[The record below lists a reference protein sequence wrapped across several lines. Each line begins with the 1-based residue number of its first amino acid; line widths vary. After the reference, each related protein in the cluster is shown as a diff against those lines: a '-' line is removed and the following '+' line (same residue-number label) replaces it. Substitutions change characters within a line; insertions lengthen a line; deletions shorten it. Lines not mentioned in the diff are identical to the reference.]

1 MADEKFILKN
11 TNKSNC
17 ADKGITGPFSSKF
30 DYILKSTTGDPDY
43 PKEACTPWIHYNV
56 KVGNLKADALV
67 QAQDVKTASVGSLN
81 AKAAVWDAKK
91 SFDIQHPTKQDHR
104 LRYICLEG
112 PTADVYLKGKLVEQS
127 YIQLPDYWKDF
138 VDMETLVINLTPNGH
153 WQELFVDRIEWGDR
167 IYVKNNAGTAINCD
181 YVVYGERVDTSK
193 NISEY
198 QGLTP
203 ADYPGDN
210 REYNING
217 K

>member
-1 MADEKFILKN
+1 MAEFTPDF

-17 ADKGITGPFSSKF
+17 ADEGITGPFSSKF

-43 PKEACTPWIHYNV
+43 PSEACTPWIHYNV

-67 QAQDVKTASVGSLN
+67 QGQDVKTAAVGSLN
-81 AKAAVWDAKK
+81 AKSAIWDAKK
-91 SFDIQHPTKQDHR
+91 SFDIKHPTKEDHR

-112 PTADVYLKGKLVEQS
+112 PTADVYLKGKLVNQS
-127 YIQLPDYWKDF
+127 YIELPDYWKDF
-138 VDMETLVINLTPNGH
+138 VDMDNIIVNLTPNGH
-153 WQELFVDRIEWGDR
+153 WQELYVEKIEWGTKV
-167 IYVKNNAGTAINCD
+167 IIKNNSGTGINCD
-181 YVVYGERVDTSK
+181 YVIFAERKDTSK

>member
-1 MADEKFILKN
+1 MAEFTPDF
-11 TNKSNC
+11 TNKSTC
-17 ADKGITGPFSSKF
+17 ADEGITGPFSSKF

-43 PKEACTPWIHYNV
+43 PSEACTPWIHYNV

-67 QAQDVKTASVGSLN
+67 QGQDVKTAAVGSLN
-81 AKAAVWDAKK
+81 AKSAIWDAKK
-91 SFDIQHPTKQDHR
+91 SFDIKHPTKEDHR

-112 PTADVYLKGKLVEQS
+112 PTADVYLKGKLVNQS
-127 YIQLPDYWKDF
+127 YIELPDYWKDF
-138 VDMETLVINLTPNGH
+138 VDMDNIIVNLTPNGH
-153 WQELFVDRIEWGDR
+153 WQELYVEKIEWGTKV
-167 IYVKNNAGTAINCD
+167 IIKNNSGTGINCD
-181 YVVYGERVDTSK
+181 YVIFAERKDTSK

>member
-1 MADEKFILKN
+1 MAEFTPDF

-17 ADKGITGPFSSKF
+17 ADEGITGPFSSKF
-30 DYILKSTTGDPDY
+30 DYILKATTGDPDY
-43 PKEACTPWIHYNV
+43 PSEACTPWIHYNV

-67 QAQDVKTASVGSLN
+67 QGQDVKTAAVGSLN
-81 AKAAVWDAKK
+81 AKSAIWDAKK
-91 SFDIQHPTKQDHR
+91 SFDIKHPTKEDHR

-112 PTADVYLKGKLVEQS
+112 PTADVYLKGKLVNQS
-127 YIQLPDYWKDF
+127 CIELPDYWKDF
-138 VDMETLVINLTPNGH
+138 VDMDNIVVNLTPNGH
-153 WQELFVDRIEWGDR
+153 WQELYVEKIEWGTKV
-167 IYVKNNAGTAINCD
+167 IIKNNSGTGINCD
-181 YVVYGERVDTSK
+181 YVIFAERKDTSK

>member
-1 MADEKFILKN
+1 MAEFTPDF

-17 ADKGITGPFSSKF
+17 ADEGITGPFSSKY

-43 PKEACTPWIHYNV
+43 PSEACTPWIHYNV

-67 QAQDVKTASVGSLN
+67 QGQDVKTAAVGSLN
-81 AKAAVWDAKK
+81 AKSAIWDAKK
-91 SFDIQHPTKQDHR
+91 SFDIKHPTKEDHR

-112 PTADVYLKGKLVEQS
+112 PTADVYLKGKLVNQS
-127 YIQLPDYWKDF
+127 YIELPDYWKDF
-138 VDMETLVINLTPNGH
+138 VDMDNIIVNLTPNGH
-153 WQELFVDRIEWGDR
+153 WQELYVEKIEWGTKV
-167 IYVKNNAGTAINCD
+167 IIKNNSGTGINCD
-181 YVVYGERVDTSK
+181 YVIFAERKDTSK